1 MFRYEGTAYQEVHWV
16 GLFGAIAA
24 VVALALYGVASAV
37 DGVVLKQAADAWA
50 SAPAAEQATRLAS
63 AEAIRWLETGAA
75 SYWNFMQGLP
85 LVLFAIVIVW
95 TARVTRPIGYLMGV
109 SGLAFLVTGWVEGMK
124 NRLMHGSHPQG

>member
-1 MFRYEGTAYQEVHWV
+1 M